1 MKALAKASSSIGAV
15 GFRAQSPHRLRVRI
29 ERGVWG
35 SVGVERGVWGSVE
48 VERVESSKH
57 NICFVGLLGVFGLF
71 EGVLGVSG
79 LLNGSMK
86 IMWKKVESIVEESV
100 KIIGESGELW
110 RLIWC
115 LIVKMDV
122 KFI

>member
-35 SVGVERGVWGSVE
+35 SVGVEREVWGSVE

-57 NICFVGLLGVFGLF
+57 PASSF
-71 EGVLGVSG
+71 
-79 LLNGSMK
+79 
-86 IMWKKVESIVEESV
+86 VEELDF
-100 KIIGESGELW
+100 GRFE
-110 RLIWC
+110 
-115 LIVKMDV
+115 
-122 KFI
+122 